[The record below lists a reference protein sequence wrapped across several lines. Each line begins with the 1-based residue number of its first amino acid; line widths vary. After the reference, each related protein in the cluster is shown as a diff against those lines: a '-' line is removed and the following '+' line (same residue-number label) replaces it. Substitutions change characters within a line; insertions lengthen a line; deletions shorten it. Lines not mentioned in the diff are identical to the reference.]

1 MANKVLT
8 SIPMIKGVENMQ
20 RRLVLTN
27 ENAGHYMRR
36 NIAAEALL
44 VNPKE
49 VEEKPVKWWRSD
61 DTHLFMI
68 SFGAFF
74 TVFYTFIA

>member
-1 MANKVLT
+1 
-8 SIPMIKGVENMQ
+8 MQ
-20 RRLVLTN
+20 RRLVLTS
-27 ENAGHYMRR
+27 EGAGHYMRR
-36 NIAAEALL
+36 MMPPEALL
-44 VNPKE
+44 ADKDIVETPKR
-49 VEEKPVKWWRSD
+49 KWWQND

>member
-1 MANKVLT
+1 M
-8 SIPMIKGVENMQ
+8 G
-20 RRLVLTN
+20 RRLVLSN
-27 ENAGHYMRR
+27 EGAGHPMRR
-36 NIAAEALL
+36 MLPPEALL
-44 VNPKE
+44 VNQ
-49 VEEKPVKWWRSD
+49 PVVVKRNRWWRDD

>member
-1 MANKVLT
+1 M
-8 SIPMIKGVENMQ
+8 G
-20 RRLVLTN
+20 RRLILSN
-27 ENAGHYMRR
+27 EGARHPMRR
-36 NIAAEALL
+36 MLPPEALL
-44 VNPKE
+44 VNQP
-49 VEEKPVKWWRSD
+49 VVAKPNRWWHDD

>member
-1 MANKVLT
+1 
-8 SIPMIKGVENMQ
+8 
-20 RRLVLTN
+20 
-27 ENAGHYMRR
+27 MRR
-36 NIAAEALL
+36 MLAPEALL
-44 VNPKE
+44 VNAPV
-49 VEEKPVKWWRSD
+49 VETAKRKWWQKD